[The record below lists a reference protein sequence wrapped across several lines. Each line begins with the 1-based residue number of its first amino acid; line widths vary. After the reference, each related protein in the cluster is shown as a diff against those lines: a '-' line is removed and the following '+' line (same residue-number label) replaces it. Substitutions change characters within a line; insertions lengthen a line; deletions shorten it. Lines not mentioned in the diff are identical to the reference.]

1 MVSQDQA
8 GGNMPTEIIFD
19 EIKIGETFGPVE
31 LLADEKMVREYC
43 DERGDHNPIYL
54 ENSPFGGRVVP
65 PALKASLMGQRTL
78 ATKYDMHATVPT
90 KSEHEYLHPAR
101 VGKRLITTGKV
112 TGKYIKRGLEYLIVE
127 SLTVDEDGIE
137 IRRSKEHI
145 LLGLKRRHG
154 NLTQGSEDSVG
165 GSLFSRTAGPE
176 AGRTV
181 VSLNDFPVGSE
192 IPSLTKVAYQSTLHT
207 QVFLADSIH
216 DAEYAK
222 SHDYAGPLV
231 SGYVLN
237 EYMSEALVNFFGPG
251 WLQGGM
257 ISLTFIRPGVQEGDK
272 VTCRGTIAETVMEKG
287 AVRLSLDIWI
297 EKEPGIKVATGR
309 ASGILKSP

>member
-1 MVSQDQA
+1 M
-8 GGNMPTEIIFD
+8 
-19 EIKIGETFGPVE
+19 E
-31 LLADEKMVREYC
+31 LLADEKTVREYC

-65 PALKASLMGQRTL
+65 PALRASLMGQRTL

-112 TGKYIKRGLEYLIVE
+112 TAKYIKHGLEYLIVE
-127 SLTVDEDGIE
+127 SFTVDEDNIE

-145 LLGLKRRHG
+145 LLSLKRKHG
-154 NLTQGSEDSVG
+154 SLTQGSEDTVG
-165 GSLFSRTAGPE
+165 ESPFSSIAEPE
-176 AGRTV
+176 AERTV

-216 DAEYAK
+216 DGEYAK
-222 SHDYAGPLV
+222 SHGYAGPLV

-237 EYMSEALVNFFGPG
+237 EYMSETLVNFFGPS
-251 WLQGGM
+251 WLQGGK
-257 ISLTFIRPGVQEGDK
+257 ISLTFIKPGVQEGDK

-287 AVRLSLDIWI
+287 AVRLTLDIWI
-297 EKEPGIKVATGR
+297 EKSQGIKVATGK
-309 ASGILKSP
+309 ASGILEV

>member
-1 MVSQDQA
+1 
-8 GGNMPTEIIFD
+8 MPTEIIFD

>member
-257 ISLTFIRPGVQEGDK
+257 ISLTFIRPGVQK
-272 VTCRGTIAETVMEKG
+272 ETK
-287 AVRLSLDIWI
+287 
-297 EKEPGIKVATGR
+297 
-309 ASGILKSP
+309 

>member
-1 MVSQDQA
+1 
-8 GGNMPTEIIFD
+8 MPRTEIIFD
-19 EIKIGETFGPVE
+19 AIKIGEVFGPAE
-31 LLADEKMVREYC
+31 FLADEKTVREYC

-65 PALKASLMGQRTL
+65 PALRASLMGQRTL

-112 TGKYIKRGLEYLIVE
+112 TAKYIKHGLEYLVVE
-127 SLTVDEDGIE
+127 SLTVDEDNIE

-145 LLGLKRRHG
+145 LLSLKKKHD
-154 NLTQGSEDSVG
+154 NLTQGSEDTVG
-165 GSLFSRTAGPE
+165 ESLFNSIAKPGAE
-176 AGRTV
+176 RTV

-207 QVFLADSIH
+207 QVFQADSIH
-216 DAEYAK
+216 DGDYAK
-222 SHDYAGPLV
+222 SHGYAGPLV
-231 SGYVLN
+231 SAYVLN
-237 EYMSEALVNFFGPG
+237 EYMSETLVNFFGPS
-251 WLQGGM
+251 WLKGGR
-257 ISLTFIRPGVQEGDK
+257 ISLTFIKPGVQEGDK

-287 AVRLSLDIWI
+287 AVRLTLDIWI
-297 EKEPGIKVATGR
+297 EKSQGIKVAMGK
-309 ASGILKSP
+309 ASGILKV